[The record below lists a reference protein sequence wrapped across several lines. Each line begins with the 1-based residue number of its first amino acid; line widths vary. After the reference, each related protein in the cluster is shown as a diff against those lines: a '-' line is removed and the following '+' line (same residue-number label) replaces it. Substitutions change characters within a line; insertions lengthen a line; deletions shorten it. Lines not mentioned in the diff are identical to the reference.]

1 MVQLQLR
8 RFDRENNY
16 QPILSNRE
24 IDEYVHALL
33 EDYKPEL
40 LREPGIINYQH
51 FLESYLGMQILFH
64 DIYTDD
70 PEKPILAL
78 TAFREGKIKVF
89 DRDNE
94 CVKKIVVPAR
104 SVVMDNSIMDDDKEH
119 LALFTGMHE
128 GGHITMQWHV
138 YTGETFDGEL
148 FDLEYD
154 WDDDIE
160 PIVYCRRSNIEN
172 RLSTRRNP
180 TPMEWREHHADYFA
194 AAITMPNKTFKPFV
208 AQLLREHSYYERTIT
223 LGRDEDWDILALDL
237 LPDAIS
243 DVYGVSKRAARIKL
257 KTSGF
262 ITGKV

>member
-1 MVQLQLR
+1 MIPLQLR

-24 IDEYVHALL
+24 IDDYAHALL
-33 EDYKPEL
+33 EDYKPKL
-40 LREPGIINYQH
+40 LREPGRINYQH
-51 FLESYLGMQILFH
+51 FLESYLGMQILFY

-70 PEKPILAL
+70 PNKPILAL
-78 TAFREGKIKVF
+78 TAFKEGRVKVF

-104 SVVMDNSIMDDDKEH
+104 SVIMDNSVMDDRKEY

-128 GGHITMQWHV
+128 SGHIVMQWHV
-138 YTGETFDGEL
+138 YTGETFDGEP
-148 FDLEYD
+148 FDPDYD
-154 WDDDIE
+154 WDSDIE
-160 PIVYCRRSNIEN
+160 PIVYCRRNSIEN
-172 RLSTRRNP
+172 KSMARKNP
-180 TPMEWREHHADYFA
+180 TAEEWREHHADYFA

-208 AQLLREHSYYERTIT
+208 TRLLREHSYYRSTIT
-223 LGRDEDWDILALDL
+223 LGRDEDFDILALDL

-243 DVYGVSKRAARIKL
+243 EIYGVSKRAAQIKL

-262 ITGKV
+262 VIGRV